1 MDGSEQVANRA
12 LDEPAL
18 SRLPLGTPNRAR
30 ILEVHSTS
38 LATREDGY
46 TDPSTGYWV
55 FNARYLR
62 DRGFCCQNGCRHCPY
77 V

>member
-1 MDGSEQVANRA
+1 MDGPDHVADRA

-18 SRLPLGTPNRAR
+18 SRLPLGTSNRQV
-30 ILEVHSTS
+30 ILEMHRAS
-38 LATREDGY
+38 LTASEDGY
-46 TDPSTGYWV
+46 VDPSTGYWV
-55 FNARYLR
+55 FNAKYLV